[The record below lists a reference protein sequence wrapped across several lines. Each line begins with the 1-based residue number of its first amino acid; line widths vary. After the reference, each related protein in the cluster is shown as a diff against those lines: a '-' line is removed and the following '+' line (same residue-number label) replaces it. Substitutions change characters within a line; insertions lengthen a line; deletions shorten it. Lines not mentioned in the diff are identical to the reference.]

1 MSNTKFTPGPWYAKQ
16 RYIMYRDPE
25 SGQESWLG
33 HIDEFCSEYKEEE
46 IVVQIFA
53 W

>member
-16 RYIMYRDPE
+16 RYIMYRDHE